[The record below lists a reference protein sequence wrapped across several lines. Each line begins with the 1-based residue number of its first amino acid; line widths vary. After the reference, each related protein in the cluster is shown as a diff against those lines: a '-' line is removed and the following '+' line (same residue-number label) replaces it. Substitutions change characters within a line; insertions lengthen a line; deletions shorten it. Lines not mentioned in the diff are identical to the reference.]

1 MAGIRTI
8 SIDQQ
13 LGRAVD
19 VDVIPTLTLQHVR
32 TFHPPYALVRAGQA
46 LPRPRPAKPKPRY
59 NIAPTQDVLAIRL
72 ERVGQ
77 QEAVQL
83 RWGLIP
89 FWAKDEKISY
99 STINA
104 RAETVARKP
113 AFRDAFKKR
122 RCLIAAD
129 GYYEWKKPEDGSKQ
143 PYRITLDPEQPFSF
157 AGLWEHW
164 EKDNKVIES
173 CTIIV
178 TDANELTKDIH
189 GRMPV
194 ILDPATTTPGL
205 TVRMGRTAAPVSI
218 EEDGALSGIAGGRER
233 EEYRAGVD

>member
-1 MAGIRTI
+1 MPW
-8 SIDQQ
+8 SE
-13 LGRAVD
+13 
-19 VDVIPTLTLQHVR
+19 
-32 TFHPPYALVRAGQA
+32 LVKLYRVHD
-46 LPRPRPAKPKPRY
+46 RPNLRPRY

-72 ERVGQ
+72 NVEGN

-89 FWAKDEKISY
+89 FWAKEEKIAY

-104 RAETVARKP
+104 RAETVASKP

-122 RCLIAAD
+122 RCLIPAD
-129 GYYEWKKPEDGSKQ
+129 GYYEWKPEGGTKQ

-164 EKDNKVIES
+164 EKGGKVVES

-178 TDANELTKDIH
+178 TNANDLTKDIH
-189 GRMPV
+189 DRMPV
-194 ILDPATTTPGL
+194 ILDPKDYIGWL
-205 TVRMGRTAAPVSI
+205 DGTAGKELLKPFPS
-218 EEDGALSGIAGGRER
+218 ENMTALFSVEGSG
-233 EEYRAGVD
+233 

>member
-1 MAGIRTI
+1 MC
-8 SIDQQ
+8 
-13 LGRAVD
+13 GRF
-19 VDVIPTLTLQHVR
+19 TLHM
-32 TFHPPYALVRAGQA
+32 PWSELVKLYRVHD
-46 LPRPRPAKPKPRY
+46 RPNLKPRY

-72 ERVGQ
+72 DKEGQ
-77 QEAVQL
+77 QEAAQL

-99 STINA
+99 SKINA
-104 RAETVARKP
+104 RAETVAKKP

-129 GYYEWKKPEDGSKQ
+129 GYYEWKTLEDGSKQ
-143 PYRITLDPEQPFSF
+143 PYRITLKPEQPFSF

-194 ILDPATTTPGL
+194 ILDPDDYDAWLGGTDGENLLRPYPSKKMA
-205 TVRMGRTAAPVSI
+205 RYPVSRAVGNVKNTGPELI
-218 EEDGALSGIAGGRER
+218 EPIE
-233 EEYRAGVD
+233 

>member
-1 MAGIRTI
+1 MC
-8 SIDQQ
+8 
-13 LGRAVD
+13 GRF
-19 VDVIPTLTLQHVR
+19 TLDM
-32 TFHPPYALVRAGQA
+32 PWSELVKLYRVHD
-46 LPRPRPAKPKPRY
+46 RPNLKPRY

-72 ERVGQ
+72 DKDGQ

-104 RAETVARKP
+104 RAETVAKKP

-122 RCLIAAD
+122 RCLIVAD
-129 GYYEWKKPEDGSKQ
+129 GYYEWKTLEDDSKQ
-143 PYRITLDPEQPFSF
+143 PYRITLKPEQPFSF

-194 ILDPATTTPGL
+194 ILDPADYDAWLDGTDGENLLRPYPSKKMA
-205 TVRMGRTAAPVSI
+205 RYPVSRAVGNVKNTGPDLI
-218 EEDGALSGIAGGRER
+218 EPID
-233 EEYRAGVD
+233 

>member
-1 MAGIRTI
+1 MPW
-8 SIDQQ
+8 SE
-13 LGRAVD
+13 
-19 VDVIPTLTLQHVR
+19 
-32 TFHPPYALVRAGQA
+32 LVKLYRVHN
-46 LPRPRPAKPKPRY
+46 RPNLKPRY

-72 ERVGQ
+72 DKEGQ
-77 QEAVQL
+77 QEAAQL

-99 STINA
+99 SKINA
-104 RAETVARKP
+104 RAETVAKKP

-129 GYYEWKKPEDGSKQ
+129 GYCEWKTLEDGSNQ
-143 PYRITLDPEQPFSF
+143 PYRITLKPEQPFSF

-194 ILDPATTTPGL
+194 ILDPDDYDAWLGGTDGENLLRPYPSKKMA
-205 TVRMGRTAAPVSI
+205 RYPVSRAVGNVKNTGPELI
-218 EEDGALSGIAGGRER
+218 EPIE
-233 EEYRAGVD
+233 

>member
-1 MAGIRTI
+1 MC
-8 SIDQQ
+8 
-13 LGRAVD
+13 GRF
-19 VDVIPTLTLQHVR
+19 TLHM
-32 TFHPPYALVRAGQA
+32 PWSELVKLYRVHD
-46 LPRPRPAKPKPRY
+46 RPNLKPRY
-59 NIAPTQDVLAIRL
+59 NIAPTQDILAIRL
-72 ERVGQ
+72 DQDGQ

-89 FWAKDEKISY
+89 FWAKDDKISY

-129 GYYEWKKPEDGSKQ
+129 GYYEWKKLEDGTKQ
-143 PYRITLDPEQPFSF
+143 PYRITLKPEQPFSF

-194 ILDPATTTPGL
+194 ILDPADYESWLGGSADVDLLKPYPSASM
-205 TVRMGRTAAPVSI
+205 RRYPVSKAVGNVRNTGPELI
-218 EEDGALSGIAGGRER
+218 EPVE
-233 EEYRAGVD
+233 

>member
-1 MAGIRTI
+1 MC
-8 SIDQQ
+8 
-13 LGRAVD
+13 GRF
-19 VDVIPTLTLQHVR
+19 TLHM
-32 TFHPPYALVRAGQA
+32 PWSELVKLYRVHD
-46 LPRPRPAKPKPRY
+46 RPNLKPRY

-72 ERVGQ
+72 DKDGQ

-104 RAETVARKP
+104 RAETVAKKP

-122 RCLIAAD
+122 RCLIVAD
-129 GYYEWKKPEDGSKQ
+129 GYYEWKTLEDGSKQ
-143 PYRITLDPEQPFSF
+143 PYRITLKPEQPFSF

-194 ILDPATTTPGL
+194 ILDPADYDAWLDGTDGENLLRPYPSKKMA
-205 TVRMGRTAAPVSI
+205 RYPVSRAVGNVKNTGPDLI
-218 EEDGALSGIAGGRER
+218 EPID
-233 EEYRAGVD
+233 